1 LTQAQENAVP
11 ETAVE
16 STLDATVIT
25 GSAATPRQRPTTR
38 PLEVTSSVVAPVD
51 PVPPVERD
59 PEDLIIDDSGSFNL
73 FTAEDVDL
81 LRLRYPEDI
90 LRYAPNQFAT
100 NSGTRS
106 FGEVYSVRGLTN
118 TVFFGAPSTAIYVD
132 DVPFGETFTYAQ
144 DLSFLESIDVLR
156 GPQPTM
162 VGRNAYGGLINIK
175 TRRPTEEVEAGLS
188 TSYGSYDFQQ
198 YDGWVS
204 GPIVDDT
211 LGFRFGAQYDSR
223 DGYLTNTTTGQRE
236 DNQEHRGFQGGLYWT
251 PGTNWEASLTA
262 SYDEYDDD
270 GTRVTRLDRT
280 TGFYTV
286 GSDVTGRQV
295 RDTNSQALRYAYDD
309 GDFTFASI
317 TSHRGFNLD
326 PFTTDLDYSFF
337 PGNFSTLSQSQEL
350 WSQEFRFAGTLPDP
364 SWQWNAGL
372 YGSTSRI
379 QGDGTRDFVVDL
391 SGIGTGPFLPV
402 QETTRHTI
410 DERSF
415 AGYAGL
421 SHEVNETVTLH
432 GGARIDW
439 VERSL
444 LRSKISTIAAPAFA
458 DLSKDW
464 THVTPTLGID
474 WKLSDTQLVY
484 AKTSYA
490 SKPGGYS
497 AYVDDPAFVE
507 YDEETSL
514 ASELGLKSSWMEG
527 RLVSNLAAFHND
539 VDNYQVERG
548 INPFSTDY
556 AVFNAA
562 EAETYGLE
570 FAMQYEISPT
580 LDFLSSIGWTHARL
594 TDYTDPLGT
603 NLDGVTPPFVP
614 EFDAAIGLEYHLENG
629 FFARVEY
636 IVVGDTQFD
645 DFNREA
651 FAQDEYGIL
660 NSVVGFRKEQWSVS
674 LYGTNLGETEYYTN
688 INPAVNAG
696 AVGAPLEVGVKV
708 GWEF

>member
-1 LTQAQENAVP
+1 MRISDSDFVRPASELSYPRSISWCLVLVALGGFATATRAQDSAVP
-11 ETAVE
+11 ETADASALE
-16 STLDATVIT
+16 ATVIT
-25 GSAATPRQRPTTR
+25 GSSATPRQRPTAR

-51 PVPPVERD
+51 PVPPVDPD
-59 PEDLIIDDSGSFNL
+59 PEDLIIDDSSSFNR
-73 FTAEDVDL
+73 FTAEDVDV

-118 TVFFGAPSTAIYVD
+118 TVFFGAPSTVIYVD

-144 DLSFLESIDVLR
+144 DLSFIESIDVLR

-162 VGRNAYGGLINIK
+162 VGRNAYGGLINIQ
-175 TRRPTEEVEAGLS
+175 TRRPTEEVESGLS

-223 DGYLTNTTTGQRE
+223 DGYLTNTTTGRPE
-236 DNQEHRGFQGGLYWT
+236 DNQEHKGFQGGLYWT

-262 SYDEYDDD
+262 SNDEYDDD

-286 GSDVTGRQV
+286 GSDVPGRQL

-317 TSHRGFNLD
+317 TSHRGFDLD
-326 PFTTDLDYSFF
+326 PFTTDLDYTFF

-350 WSQEFRFAGTLPDP
+350 WSQEFRFAGSLPDP
-364 SWQWNAGL
+364 SWKWNAGL

-391 SGIGTGPFLPV
+391 SGIGIGPFLPV
-402 QETTRHTI
+402 QEATRHTI
-410 DERSF
+410 DELSF

-439 VERSL
+439 IERSL

-458 DLSKDW
+458 DLSNDW

-474 WKLSDTQLVY
+474 WKLSETQLVY

-562 EAETYGLE
+562 KAETYGLE
-570 FAMQYEISPT
+570 FAMQYEVSPT
-580 LDFLSSIGWTHARL
+580 LDFLSSFGWTHARL
-594 TDYTDPLGT
+594 TDYTDPFGT
-603 NLDGVTPPFVP
+603 SLDGVTPPFVP

-629 FFARVEY
+629 FFARLEY
-636 IVVGDTQFD
+636 
-645 DFNREA
+645 
-651 FAQDEYGIL
+651 
-660 NSVVGFRKEQWSVS
+660 
-674 LYGTNLGETEYYTN
+674 
-688 INPAVNAG
+688 
-696 AVGAPLEVGVKV
+696 
-708 GWEF
+708 